1 MRRLNKLIR
10 THWTT
15 GVLGVLLTVLAFVY
29 ATHLDLHLI
38 PKGYDL
44 LFHLGNVFSL
54 QVAFAFRHL
63 SLASLFISPVIFHD
77 YGYGTHLFYPPLAH
91 AVPAVMAFV
100 LSQVGIHSTLLAV
113 RLFSFLT
120 IFASGATMFF
130 AAKKNNATH
139 GVCQLRSAIVL
150 VCSISSV
157 GLLLARRAQLEFMLC
172 LLAAPPAQCF
182 LLYQRTVSAVFFR
195 ARGQYDAADVD
206 TYDHGVL

>member
-130 AAKKNNATH
+130 AAKKITRHTAYASFAA
-139 GVCQLRSAIVL
+139 LLYLSAPYLQWDYSWRGGLSSSLCFVFLPLLLLSVFYFIKEQYRQYFFVL
-150 VCSISSV
+150 VASMT
-157 GLLLARRAQLEFMLC
+157 LLM
-172 LLAAPPAQCF
+172 
-182 LLYQRTVSAVFFR
+182 
-195 ARGQYDAADVD
+195 
-206 TYDHGVL
+206 